1 MQILDS
7 LRRRFA
13 RVHNR
18 YLFFS
23 FLILFIAMFL
33 LAVFIRYQFRDIL
46 LTETHERG
54 QEFERNLRATF
65 TPLLVTYNY
74 ATIYSY
80 LDSLLEQQGILYL
93 AVYDME
99 LTLAAW

>member
-23 FLILFIAMFL
+23 FVILFMAMFL
-33 LAVFIRYQFRDIL
+33 LAVFISYQFRDIL

-54 QEFERNLRATF
+54 EEFERNLRATF

-74 ATIYSY
+74 ASIYSY
-80 LDSLLEQQGILYL
+80 LETM
-93 AVYDME
+93 V
-99 LTLAAW
+99 